1 MVRQKRLR
9 KQPKLRRM
17 TVSGAAALPR
27 ISVPKAA
34 KKRRRRN
41 KRQFSLPLKA
51 IKRLVLSSRWISLFL
66 LVVTI
71 WALFVIGQEQRFY
84 LNQIPVSGNISIS
97 TSDIIANS
105 ELANAHI
112 FGANPSKAAARI
124 GEMPGVI
131 SATVALEW
139 PNRVSIRIVEDS
151 PVALWEQDGDRF
163 WVNVSGLLIPARSQ
177 SASLLLIQS
186 EVEEDVGALTFIPED
201 VLEGALQ
208 LRELRNNID
217 RLFYSPGGGLSYQD
231 GRGWR
236 AYFGSGLDMEQKLVV
251 YETIVDN
258 LQARGVTP
266 SYISVRNQEKPFYM
280 AN

>member
-1 MVRQKRLR
+1 
-9 KQPKLRRM
+9 
-17 TVSGAAALPR
+17 
-27 ISVPKAA
+27 
-34 KKRRRRN
+34 
-41 KRQFSLPLKA
+41 
-51 IKRLVLSSRWISLFL
+51 
-66 LVVTI
+66 
-71 WALFVIGQEQRFY
+71 
-84 LNQIPVSGNISIS
+84 
-97 TSDIIANS
+97 
-105 ELANAHI
+105 
-112 FGANPSKAAARI
+112 
-124 GEMPGVI
+124 MPGVI

-186 EVEEDVGALTFIPED
+186 EVEEDVGALAFVPED

-236 AYFGSGLDMEQKLVV
+236 AYFGSGLNMEQKLVV